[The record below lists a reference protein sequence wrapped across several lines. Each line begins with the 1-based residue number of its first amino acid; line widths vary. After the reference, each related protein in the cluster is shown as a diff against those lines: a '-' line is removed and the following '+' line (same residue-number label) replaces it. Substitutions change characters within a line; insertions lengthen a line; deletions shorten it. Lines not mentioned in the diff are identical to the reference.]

1 MAPHADPPPS
11 PPMRGSPGPSRNL
24 ALASLAY
31 DNRDMALMI
40 KAHDSAMGGQQEQH
54 AHNIGEGLMTNSI
67 KSLVFGGLDGIITT
81 YAIICAAVGANFSH
95 KTVIVMATAN
105 LIADAISMG
114 VGDALSE
121 KAEMDFVRREWDR
134 ESWEMDE
141 NPDGEVRERTNVVD
155 AGSCALLLFHFTLPY
170 IHVIYCR

>member
-81 YAIICAAVGANFSH
+81 YAIICAAVGGNFSH

-141 NPDGEVRERTNVVD
+141 NPDGEVRRKNNCYCD
-155 AGSCALLLFHFTLPY
+155 
-170 IHVIYCR
+170 VIDVGT